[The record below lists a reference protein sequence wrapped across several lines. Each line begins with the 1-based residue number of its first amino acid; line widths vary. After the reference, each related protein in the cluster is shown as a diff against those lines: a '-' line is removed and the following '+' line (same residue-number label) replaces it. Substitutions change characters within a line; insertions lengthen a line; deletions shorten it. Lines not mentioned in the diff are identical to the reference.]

1 MHRHPHPSHPQAAHG
16 GRPFIYALLLTLG
29 FAAIEAAAGV
39 WANSLALLGDAG
51 HMLTDG
57 VALGVAALAAWIA
70 LKPATER
77 HSYGLG
83 RAEVM
88 AALINTLLMLIIVA
102 AIVLEAVM
110 RLRRPPAVHAPV
122 VMMVG
127 AIGML
132 INFGVYQLLRHCET
146 SLNLRAAVL
155 HVLGDL
161 LGSLAALVSGVVIY
175 FSNWLYIDP
184 LLSLFIAALI
194 LVSSLRLLR
203 DAARVLLE
211 GVPRGLD
218 LAEIGRRMA
227 GIPGVRS
234 VHDLHVWSLSS
245 QEVSLSAHIVVDEIG
260 SWQDVL
266 LKIRER
272 LRESYGIVHVTLQPE
287 PTVLARVPLKDLGK
301 HS

>member
-1 MHRHPHPSHPQAAHG
+1 MHEHPHPSHPETVRSR
-16 GRPFIYALLLTLG
+16 RPFVYALLLTLG
-29 FAAIEAAAGV
+29 FAAVEAAAGV

-70 LKPATER
+70 LKPASAR
-77 HSYGLG
+77 HSYGFG

-88 AALINTLLMLIIVA
+88 AALINTLLMLVIVA
-102 AIVLEAVM
+102 ALVLEAVS
-110 RLRRPPAVHAPV
+110 RLRRPPTVNAPV
-122 VMMVG
+122 VMLVG
-127 AIGML
+127 AAGML
-132 INFGVYQLLRHCET
+132 INFGVYRVLRHGET
-146 SLNLRAAVL
+146 NLNLRAALL

-175 FSNWLYIDP
+175 FSHWLYIDP

-194 LVSSLRLLR
+194 LVSSLQLLR

-218 LAEIGRRMA
+218 LAEIGRNMA
-227 GIPGVRS
+227 GIQGVRS

-245 QEVSLSAHIVVDEIG
+245 REVSLSAHIVVDDMV

-266 LKIRER
+266 QQIRQYLHER
-272 LRESYGIVHVTLQPE
+272 YSIVHVTLQPE
-287 PTVLARVPLKDLGK
+287 PVVVARVPLKDLGK
-301 HS
+301 HP